1 MFCCEVSCVR
11 DSINLWIQGARA
23 KTLPAAIAPVVVG
36 AACAQLE
43 SSTQNN
49 WLNAVFALAVSL
61 ALQVAVNYANDYSDG
76 IRGTDKNRV
85 GPLRLVGSGAKKPAD
100 VKKATF
106 LAFGVAAVFGFVL
119 AATTTWWL
127 LLVGVFCFLAGWF
140 YTGGKHPYGYL
151 GFGEVFVFIF
161 FGVVATMG
169 TTFVINEQLTLVS
182 FLASV
187 VVGCLAC
194 ALLAVNNLRD
204 IAGDQISNKKTL
216 AVRIGES
223 GARKFYISLF
233 IVAGFAVILIAL
245 SYSAALI
252 AMLGLAV
259 AVKPIKRVY
268 AGATGTDL
276 IDVLVMTGRVQILV
290 AISLSVGL
298 LIS

>member
-1 MFCCEVSCVR
+1 VR
-11 DSINLWIQGARA
+11 DSINLWIQGARP

-100 VKKATF
+100 VKTATF

-127 LLVGVFCFLAGWF
+127 LLVGVLCFLAGWF

-216 AVRIGES
+216 AVRIGEP

-268 AGATGTDL
+268 AGATGADL
-276 IDVLVMTGRVQILV
+276 IDVLVLTSRVQILV

>member
-1 MFCCEVSCVR
+1 MR
-11 DSINLWIQGARA
+11 DSINLWIQGARP

-127 LLVGVFCFLAGWF
+127 LLVGVLCFLAGWF

-169 TTFVINEQLTLVS
+169 TTFVINEQLTPVS

-223 GARKFYISLF
+223 GARKFYITLF

-268 AGATGTDL
+268 AGATGADL

>member
-1 MFCCEVSCVR
+1 MR
-11 DSINLWIQGARA
+11 DSINLWIQGARP

-76 IRGTDKNRV
+76 IRGADKNRV

-268 AGATGTDL
+268 AGATGADL

>member
-1 MFCCEVSCVR
+1 MR
-11 DSINLWIQGARA
+11 DSINLWIQGARP

-151 GFGEVFVFIF
+151 GFGEVFVFVF

-268 AGATGTDL
+268 AVATGADL

>member
-1 MFCCEVSCVR
+1 MR
-11 DSINLWIQGARA
+11 DSINLWIQGARP

-216 AVRIGES
+216 AVRIGEP

-268 AGATGTDL
+268 AGATGADL
-276 IDVLVMTGRVQILV
+276 IDVLVLTGRVQILV

>member
-1 MFCCEVSCVR
+1 MR
-11 DSINLWIQGARA
+11 DSINLWIQGARP

-43 SSTQNN
+43 GSTQNN
-49 WLNAVFALAVSL
+49 WLNAVFALVISL
-61 ALQVAVNYANDYSDG
+61 ALQVAVNFANDYSDG

-119 AATTTWWL
+119 ATTTTWWL

-252 AMLGLAV
+252 ALLGLAV

-268 AGATGTDL
+268 AGATGADL
-276 IDVLVMTGRVQILV
+276 IGVLVMTGRVQILV

>member
-1 MFCCEVSCVR
+1 MR
-11 DSINLWIQGARA
+11 DSINLWIQGARP

-49 WLNAVFALAVSL
+49 WLNAVFALVVSL

-106 LAFGVAAVFGFVL
+106 LAFGVAAIFGFVL

-127 LLVGVFCFLAGWF
+127 LLIGVFCFLAGWF

-204 IAGDQISNKKTL
+204 IAGDQISKKKTL

-268 AGATGTDL
+268 AGETGADL
-276 IDVLVMTGRVQILV
+276 IDVLVITGRVQILV

>member
-1 MFCCEVSCVR
+1 VR
-11 DSINLWIQGARA
+11 DSINLWIQGARP

-100 VKKATF
+100 VKTATF

-127 LLVGVFCFLAGWF
+127 LLVGVLCFLAGWF

-268 AGATGTDL
+268 AGATGADL

>member
-1 MFCCEVSCVR
+1 M
-11 DSINLWIQGARA
+11 WIQGARP

-140 YTGGKHPYGYL
+140 YTGGNHPYGYL

-223 GARKFYISLF
+223 GARKFYITLF

-268 AGATGTDL
+268 AGATGADL

>member
-1 MFCCEVSCVR
+1 MR
-11 DSINLWIQGARA
+11 DSINLWIQGARP

-43 SSTQNN
+43 SSTPNN
-49 WLNAVFALAVSL
+49 WLNAVFALVVSL

-85 GPLRLVGSGAKKPAD
+85 GPLRLVGSGAKKPSD

-119 AATTTWWL
+119 ATTTSWWL

-252 AMLGLAV
+252 ATIGLAA

-268 AGATGTDL
+268 AGATGADL

>member
-1 MFCCEVSCVR
+1 MR
-11 DSINLWIQGARA
+11 DSINLWIQGARP

-100 VKKATF
+100 VKTATF

-127 LLVGVFCFLAGWF
+127 LLIGVFCFLAGWF

-268 AGATGTDL
+268 AGATGADL

>member
-1 MFCCEVSCVR
+1 VR
-11 DSINLWIQGARA
+11 DSINLWIQGARP

-140 YTGGKHPYGYL
+140 YTGGNHPYGYL

-204 IAGDQISNKKTL
+204 IAGDKISNKKTL

-233 IVAGFAVILIAL
+233 IAAGFAVILIAL

-268 AGATGTDL
+268 AGATGADL
-276 IDVLVMTGRVQILV
+276 IDVLVITGRVQILV

>member
-1 MFCCEVSCVR
+1 MR
-11 DSINLWIQGARA
+11 DSINLWIQGARP

-49 WLNAVFALAVSL
+49 WLNAVFALVVSL

-252 AMLGLAV
+252 AMLGLAM
-259 AVKPIKRVY
+259 AVKPIRRVY
-268 AGATGTDL
+268 AGATGADL

-290 AISLSVGL
+290 AFSLSVGL
-298 LIS
+298 LVS

>member
-1 MFCCEVSCVR
+1 MR
-11 DSINLWIQGARA
+11 DSTNLWIQGARP

-36 AACAQLE
+36 SACAHLE
-43 SSTQNN
+43 NSMQNN
-49 WLNAVFALAVSL
+49 WLNSVFALIVSL
-61 ALQVAVNYANDYSDG
+61 ALQVAVNFANDYSDG
-76 IRGTDKNRV
+76 IRGTDKDRV

-119 AATTTWWL
+119 AATTSWWL
-127 LLVGVFCFLAGWF
+127 LLVGVLCFLAGWF

-151 GFGEVFVFIF
+151 GFGEAFVFIF

-169 TTFVINEQLTLVS
+169 TTFVINQQLTLVS

-204 IAGDQISNKKTL
+204 IAGDATSNKRTL

-223 GARKFYISLF
+223 GARKFYILLF
-233 IVAGFAVILIAL
+233 IVAGCAVVSIAL
-245 SYSAALI
+245 LHPAAMI

-259 AVKPIKRVY
+259 AIKPIRRVY
-268 AGATGTDL
+268 SGATGADL
-276 IDVLVMTGRVQILV
+276 INVLVMTGRVQILV
-290 AISLSVGL
+290 AIALSVGL
-298 LIS
+298 LFS

>member
-1 MFCCEVSCVR
+1 MR
-11 DSINLWIQGARA
+11 DSTNLWIQGARP

-36 AACAQLE
+36 SACAHLE
-43 SSTQNN
+43 SSMQNN
-49 WLNAVFALAVSL
+49 WLNSVFALIVSL
-61 ALQVAVNYANDYSDG
+61 ALQVAVNFANDYSDG
-76 IRGTDKNRV
+76 IRGTDKDRV

-119 AATTTWWL
+119 AATTSWWL
-127 LLVGVFCFLAGWF
+127 LLVGVLCFLAGWF

-151 GFGEVFVFIF
+151 GFGEAFVFIF

-169 TTFVINEQLTLVS
+169 TTFVINQQLTLVS

-204 IAGDQISNKKTL
+204 IAGDATSNKRTL

-223 GARKFYISLF
+223 GARKFYILLF
-233 IVAGFAVILIAL
+233 IVAGCAVVSIAL
-245 SYSAALI
+245 LHPAAVI
-252 AMLGLAV
+252 AMLGLA
-259 AVKPIKRVY
+259 AAIKPIRRIY
-268 AGATGTDL
+268 SGAAGADL
-276 IDVLVMTGRVQILV
+276 INVLVMTGRVQILV
-290 AISLSVGL
+290 AIALSVGL
-298 LIS
+298 LFS

>member
-1 MFCCEVSCVR
+1 MR
-11 DSINLWIQGARA
+11 DSIDLWIQGARP

-151 GFGEVFVFIF
+151 GFGEFFVFIF

-204 IAGDQISNKKTL
+204 IAGDKISNKKTL

-268 AGATGTDL
+268 AGATGADL

>member
-1 MFCCEVSCVR
+1 MR
-11 DSINLWIQGARA
+11 DSINLWIQGARP

-233 IVAGFAVILIAL
+233 IVAGFAVTLIAL

-268 AGATGTDL
+268 AGATGADL
-276 IDVLVMTGRVQILV
+276 IDVLVLTGRVQILV

>member
-1 MFCCEVSCVR
+1 MR
-11 DSINLWIQGARA
+11 DSTNLWIQGARP

-36 AACAQLE
+36 SACAHLE
-43 SSTQNN
+43 SSMQNN
-49 WLNAVFALAVSL
+49 WLNSVFALIVSL
-61 ALQVAVNYANDYSDG
+61 ALQVAVNFANDYSDG
-76 IRGTDKNRV
+76 IRGTDKDRV

-119 AATTTWWL
+119 AATTSWWL
-127 LLVGVFCFLAGWF
+127 LLVGVLCFLAGWF

-161 FGVVATMG
+161 FWVVATMG
-169 TTFVINEQLTLVS
+169 TTFVINQQLTLVS

-204 IAGDQISNKKTL
+204 IAGDATSNKRTL

-223 GARKFYISLF
+223 GARKFYILLF
-233 IVAGFAVILIAL
+233 IVAGCAVVSIAL
-245 SYSAALI
+245 LHPAAVI

-259 AVKPIKRVY
+259 AIKPIRRVY
-268 AGATGTDL
+268 SGATGADL
-276 IDVLVMTGRVQILV
+276 INVLVMTGRVQILV
-290 AISLSVGL
+290 AIALSVGL
-298 LIS
+298 LFS

>member
-1 MFCCEVSCVR
+1 VR
-11 DSINLWIQGARA
+11 DSTNLWIQGARP

-36 AACAQLE
+36 SACAHLE
-43 SSTQNN
+43 NSMQNN
-49 WLNAVFALAVSL
+49 WLNSVFALIVSL
-61 ALQVAVNYANDYSDG
+61 ALQVAVNFANDYSDG
-76 IRGTDKNRV
+76 IRGTDKDRV

-119 AATTTWWL
+119 AATTSWWL
-127 LLVGVFCFLAGWF
+127 LLVGVLCFLAGWF

-169 TTFVINEQLTLVS
+169 TTFVINRQLTLVS

-204 IAGDQISNKKTL
+204 IAGDATSNKRTL

-223 GARKFYISLF
+223 GARKFYILLF
-233 IVAGFAVILIAL
+233 IVAGCAVVSIAL
-245 SYSAALI
+245 LHPAEMI

-259 AVKPIKRVY
+259 AIKPIRRVY
-268 AGATGTDL
+268 SGATGADL
-276 IDVLVMTGRVQILV
+276 INVLVMTGRVQILV
-290 AISLSVGL
+290 AIALSVGL
-298 LIS
+298 LFS

>member
-1 MFCCEVSCVR
+1 VR
-11 DSINLWIQGARA
+11 DSINLWIQGARP

-100 VKKATF
+100 VKTATF

-245 SYSAALI
+245 SYSAVLI

-268 AGATGTDL
+268 AGATGADL

>member
-1 MFCCEVSCVR
+1 VR
-11 DSINLWIQGARA
+11 DSINLWIQGARP

-100 VKKATF
+100 VKTATF

-223 GARKFYISLF
+223 GARKFYITLF

-268 AGATGTDL
+268 AGATGADL

>member
-1 MFCCEVSCVR
+1 VR
-11 DSINLWIQGARA
+11 DSINLWIQGARP

-233 IVAGFAVILIAL
+233 IVAGFAVTLIAL

-268 AGATGTDL
+268 AGATGADL
-276 IDVLVMTGRVQILV
+276 IDVLVLTGRVQILV

>member
-1 MFCCEVSCVR
+1 MR
-11 DSINLWIQGARA
+11 DSINLWIQGARP

-49 WLNAVFALAVSL
+49 WLNAVFALVVSL

-85 GPLRLVGSGAKKPAD
+85 GPLRLVGSGAKKPSD
-100 VKKATF
+100 VKKATL

-119 AATTTWWL
+119 AATTSWWL

-169 TTFVINEQLTLVS
+169 TTFVINEKLTLVS

-233 IVAGFAVILIAL
+233 IVAGFAVILISL
-245 SYSAALI
+245 SYSVALI
-252 AMLGLAV
+252 AMLGLAA

-268 AGATGTDL
+268 AGAIGADL

>member
-1 MFCCEVSCVR
+1 MR
-11 DSINLWIQGARA
+11 DSINLWIQGARP

-49 WLNAVFALAVSL
+49 WLNAVFALVVSL

-127 LLVGVFCFLAGWF
+127 LLIGVFCFLAGWF

-245 SYSAALI
+245 LYSAALI

-268 AGATGTDL
+268 AGATGADL

>member
-1 MFCCEVSCVR
+1 MR
-11 DSINLWIQGARA
+11 DSINLWIQGARP

-36 AACAQLE
+36 AACAQLD

-49 WLNAVFALAVSL
+49 WLNAVFALVVSL

-127 LLVGVFCFLAGWF
+127 LLIGVFCFLAGWF

-204 IAGDQISNKKTL
+204 IAGDQISNKKTI

-268 AGATGTDL
+268 AGETGADL

>member
-1 MFCCEVSCVR
+1 MR
-11 DSINLWIQGARA
+11 DSINLWIQGARP

-49 WLNAVFALAVSL
+49 WLNAVFALVVSL

-119 AATTTWWL
+119 ATTTTWWL

-169 TTFVINEQLTLVS
+169 TTFVISEQLTLLS
-182 FLASV
+182 FLASI

-252 AMLGLAV
+252 ALLGLAV

-268 AGATGTDL
+268 AGATGADL
-276 IDVLVMTGRVQILV
+276 IGVLVMTGRVQILV

>member
-1 MFCCEVSCVR
+1 MR
-11 DSINLWIQGARA
+11 DSINLWIQGARP

-49 WLNAVFALAVSL
+49 WLNAVFALVVSI

-85 GPLRLVGSGAKKPAD
+85 GPLRLVGSGAKKPTE

-169 TTFVINEQLTLVS
+169 TTFVINKQLTLVS

-204 IAGDQISNKKTL
+204 IAGDQISEKKTL

-233 IVAGFAVILIAL
+233 IVAGFAVILISL

-252 AMLGLAV
+252 AMLGLAA

-268 AGATGTDL
+268 AGATGADL

>member
-1 MFCCEVSCVR
+1 MR
-11 DSINLWIQGARA
+11 DSINLWIQGARP

-127 LLVGVFCFLAGWF
+127 LLVGVLCFLAGWF

-216 AVRIGES
+216 AVRIGEC

-268 AGATGTDL
+268 AGATGADL

>member
-1 MFCCEVSCVR
+1 VR
-11 DSINLWIQGARA
+11 DSINLWIQGARP

-151 GFGEVFVFIF
+151 GFGEVFVFVF

-268 AGATGTDL
+268 AGATGADL

>member
-1 MFCCEVSCVR
+1 MR
-11 DSINLWIQGARA
+11 DSINLWIQGARP

-100 VKKATF
+100 VKTATF

-268 AGATGTDL
+268 AGATGADL

>member
-1 MFCCEVSCVR
+1 MR
-11 DSINLWIQGARA
+11 DSINLWIQGARP

-49 WLNAVFALAVSL
+49 WLNAVFALVVSL

-127 LLVGVFCFLAGWF
+127 LLIGVFCFLAGWF

-268 AGATGTDL
+268 AGATGADL

>member
-1 MFCCEVSCVR
+1 VR
-11 DSINLWIQGARA
+11 DSINLWIQGARP

-216 AVRIGES
+216 AVRIGEP

-268 AGATGTDL
+268 AGATGADL

>member
-1 MFCCEVSCVR
+1 MR
-11 DSINLWIQGARA
+11 DSTNLWIQGARP

-36 AACAQLE
+36 SACAHLE
-43 SSTQNN
+43 NSMQNN
-49 WLNAVFALAVSL
+49 WLNSVFALIVSL
-61 ALQVAVNYANDYSDG
+61 ALQVAVNFANDYSDG
-76 IRGTDKNRV
+76 IRGTDKDRV

-119 AATTTWWL
+119 AATTSWWL
-127 LLVGVFCFLAGWF
+127 LLVGVLCFLAGWF

-151 GFGEVFVFIF
+151 GFVEVFVFIF

-169 TTFVINEQLTLVS
+169 TTFVINRQLTLVS

-204 IAGDQISNKKTL
+204 IAGDATSNKRTL

-223 GARKFYISLF
+223 GARKFYILLF
-233 IVAGFAVILIAL
+233 IVAGCAVVSIAL
-245 SYSAALI
+245 LHPAAVI

-259 AVKPIKRVY
+259 AIKPIRRVY
-268 AGATGTDL
+268 SGATGADL
-276 IDVLVMTGRVQILV
+276 INVLVMTGRVQILV
-290 AISLSVGL
+290 AIALSVGL
-298 LIS
+298 LFS

>member
-1 MFCCEVSCVR
+1 MR
-11 DSINLWIQGARA
+11 DSIDLWIQGARP

-127 LLVGVFCFLAGWF
+127 LLIGVFCFLAGWF

-151 GFGEVFVFIF
+151 GFGEVFVFVF

-169 TTFVINEQLTLVS
+169 TTFVINEQLTVVS

-204 IAGDQISNKKTL
+204 IAGDKISNKKTL

-233 IVAGFAVILIAL
+233 IATGFAVILIAL

-268 AGATGTDL
+268 AGATGADL
-276 IDVLVMTGRVQILV
+276 IDVLVITGRVQILV

>member
-1 MFCCEVSCVR
+1 MR
-11 DSINLWIQGARA
+11 DSTNLWIQGARP

-36 AACAQLE
+36 SACAHLE
-43 SSTQNN
+43 NSMQNN
-49 WLNAVFALAVSL
+49 WLNSVFALIVSL
-61 ALQVAVNYANDYSDG
+61 ALQVAVNFANDYSDG
-76 IRGTDKNRV
+76 IRGTDKDRV

-106 LAFGVAAVFGFVL
+106 LTFGVAAVFGFVL
-119 AATTTWWL
+119 AATTSWWL
-127 LLVGVFCFLAGWF
+127 LLVGVLCFLAGWF

-169 TTFVINEQLTLVS
+169 TTFVINQQLTLVS

-204 IAGDQISNKKTL
+204 IAGDATSNKRTL

-223 GARKFYISLF
+223 GARKFYILLF
-233 IVAGFAVILIAL
+233 IVAGCAVVSIAL
-245 SYSAALI
+245 LHPAAMI
-252 AMLGLAV
+252 AMLGLA
-259 AVKPIKRVY
+259 ASIKPIRRVY
-268 AGATGTDL
+268 SGATGADL
-276 IDVLVMTGRVQILV
+276 INVLVMTGRVQILV
-290 AISLSVGL
+290 AIALSVGL
-298 LIS
+298 LFS

>member
-1 MFCCEVSCVR
+1 MR
-11 DSINLWIQGARA
+11 DSINLWIQGARP

-49 WLNAVFALAVSL
+49 WLNAVFALVVSL

-127 LLVGVFCFLAGWF
+127 LLIGVFCFLAGWF

-245 SYSAALI
+245 SYSAVLI

-268 AGATGTDL
+268 AGATGADL